1 MRISFPGRLI
11 FIQLPPAR
19 VRGRG
24 CHGAGQ
30 AAQPPAE
37 RDQPPQGVVLQVDHL
52 EVLGAKR
59 NRGWNI
65 ERWNVD
71 QGRELTKNQST
82 IKLVVEEK
90 NAAEEVIATLN
101 TSSLD
106 IFPNMIIT
114 T

>member
-1 MRISFPGRLI
+1 
-11 FIQLPPAR
+11 
-19 VRGRG
+19 
-24 CHGAGQ
+24 
-30 AAQPPAE
+30 
-37 RDQPPQGVVLQVDHL
+37 
-52 EVLGAKR
+52 
-59 NRGWNI
+59 
-65 ERWNVD
+65 VD